1 MKVNLSSA
9 IIVPITILVCA
20 GGVYAYIR
28 FESSNNPAPDSLL
41 DARTLTSTSSSTKS
55 NTNLQQNGSD
65 TLGVTSAGTIP
76 LTQQGGTSSSS
87 NQNTQNSI
95 PGPEDFEQYDKYK
108 DEPNSLYATL
118 KQGSGEAAK
127 QGDFVAVIYK
137 GWLTDGTLFDQTKK
151 NEQGQLQAFG
161 LTLGQGQVIRGWEET
176 IPGMKVGETR
186 RLIIPGAAGY
196 GTNGQ
201 GVIPP
206 NALLVFDVELVQ
218 IGETPATP

>member
-9 IIVPITILVCA
+9 IIVPITVLACA
-20 GGVYAYIR
+20 GGVYAYLR
-28 FESSNNPAPDSLL
+28 FSSTSNQDSAKMYTTNDIEETTMANQSSNRPT
-41 DARTLTSTSSSTKS
+41 R
-55 NTNLQQNGSD
+55 SD
-65 TLGVTSAGTIP
+65 DPGTLGVNSAGTIP
-76 LTQQGGTSSSS
+76 LTQQSAGGST
-87 NQNTQNSI
+87 QPAKNTI
-95 PGPEDFEQYDKYK
+95 PGPDEFEQYEKYK

-127 QGDFVAVIYK
+127 QGDFVAVLYK
-137 GWLTDGTLFDQTKK
+137 GWLTDGTLFDQTRK

-176 IPGMKVGETR
+176 IPGMKVGEIR